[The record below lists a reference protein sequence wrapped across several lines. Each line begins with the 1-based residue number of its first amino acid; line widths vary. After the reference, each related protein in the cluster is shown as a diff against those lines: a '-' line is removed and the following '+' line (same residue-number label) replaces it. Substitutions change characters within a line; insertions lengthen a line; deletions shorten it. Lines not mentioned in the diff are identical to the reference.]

1 MQMKTAGFFL
11 VAAILL
17 VSGCATQ
24 AQQPGQN
31 ATGNVVVSGT
41 QNNANQDTQ
50 NGVVEVAKVESGAKV
65 KVEYVG
71 TFPDTGEIFDKSEG
85 RGPLEF
91 TAGTGQMIPGFDEAV
106 LGMALNDEK
115 TVTIPPDKAYG
126 EVDQNAIQWVSK
138 NLMPQDLNVGI
149 GTKLMAGAG
158 RPVTVVDVNADS
170 VKIDFNHP
178 LAGKTLQFWIKVVDI
193 QKGGA

>member
-1 MQMKTAGFFL
+1 MKAKTIFL
-11 VAAILL
+11 IGIVAAILL
-17 VSGCATQ
+17 VSGCAQQ

-31 ATGNVVVSGT
+31 ATGNVVIT
-41 QNNANQDTQ
+41 DNIDTNSNQ
-50 NGVVEVAKVESGAKV
+50 NGVVKVAKVESGDAV

-91 TAGTGQMIPGFDEAV
+91 TVDAGQMIPGFDEAV
-106 LGMALNDEK
+106 LGMKLNDEK
-115 TVTIPPDKAYG
+115 TITIPPEKAYG

-138 NLMPQDLNVGI
+138 NLMPQDLNIGI

-193 QKGGA
+193 SKSTA